1 MTKNARMT
9 SFHGPARQSGA
20 VLYVAL
26 IMLILLALIGI
37 IAMQVAG
44 LQERMSAN
52 YQAGNMA
59 FQNAEAA
66 ARTTERDLEATVKA
80 GKSPPTN
87 VPPTDCTTAHDAQ
100 GWSDDE
106 DPYIRRLD
114 LCFSWGALDMPA
126 DEAERTDQIYQVTAY
141 RRDRA
146 LFPSSESVVDTVFI
160 P

>member
-1 MTKNARMT
+1 MKTFPGASKR
-9 SFHGPARQSGA
+9 HQSGA

-52 YQAGNMA
+52 YQAGSMA
-59 FQNAEAA
+59 FQNAESA
-66 ARTTERDLEATVKA
+66 ARLQEGALEADVKA
-80 GKSPPTN
+80 GRNPPTN
-87 VPPTDCTTAHDAQ
+87 VAPTNCSFLHDAQ
-100 GWSDDE
+100 GWDDP
-106 DPYIRRLD
+106 DAPFVRRLD

-141 RRDRA
+141 QRDRA